1 MQTKTPGVTVGG
13 SINNPPTAD
22 FLGAEVACNVPVGS
36 IIRQGSCWC
45 LDLSQVAMAPSAAQ
59 GSGVVQ
65 LFQPVGF
72 SPTATVGVPTW
83 SVNAGKLLGVYQ
95 GATFT
100 TTIAF
105 QPINVQN
112 TGLGV
117 VLMSAEAATA
127 VNVNSNLLMSVA
139 ITGGHVGARAAAFA
153 AGTQVGQATSA
164 PVNTTFTGPV
174 GAGSNSVVLGSNT
187 IIGATSGIPLAN
199 IYGITT
205 TTVLLVDTIQS
216 GVQEAVTP
224 SAIVSGVNANQTLT
238 VAAIAAGT
246 TMTTTINGII
256 SLPYTTTA
264 ADTAT
269 TAAANI
275 IQNIN
280 NTPGMLNFILPPVNA
295 AGVITVRAIQSGTA
309 YNSMTITASAVGGT
323 ATFVAGG
330 ATLASGTNSTF
341 TATFANAHGSGQIPV
356 QGIFKTAGSAI
367 IPGTA
372 SALTESLGTAYLQIV

>member
-22 FLGAEVACNVPVGS
+22 FLGAEVQCNVPVGS
-36 IIRQGSCWC
+36 IIRQGSLWC
-45 LDLSQVAMAPSAAQ
+45 LDLSQAAMAPSAVQ
-59 GSGVVQ
+59 GGGVTQ
-65 LFQPVGF
+65 LFQPTGF
-72 SPTATVGVPTW
+72 TPTATVGVPTW
-83 SVNAGKLLGVYQ
+83 SVNAGKLLGAYQ

-112 TGLGV
+112 TGFGM
-117 VLMSAEAATA
+117 VLMSAEGGTA
-127 VNVNSNLLMSVA
+127 VNLNSNLVMSVA
-139 ITGGHVGARAAAFA
+139 ITGGHVGARAGAFA
-153 AGTQVGQATSA
+153 SGTQVGQASVA
-164 PVNTTFTGPV
+164 PINTTFTGPV
-174 GAGSNSVVLGSNT
+174 AAGSNTVTLGSNT
-187 IIGATSGIPLAN
+187 IIGATSGLPLAN

-224 SAIVSGVNANQTLT
+224 SAIVSGVNASQTLT

-246 TMTTTINGII
+246 TMTTTINGIV

-309 YNSMTITASAVGGT
+309 YNAMTITAAAVGGT

-330 ATLASGTNSTF
+330 GTLAGGTNTTF
-341 TATFANAHGSGQIPV
+341 TATFANAHGTGQIPV
-356 QGIFKTAGSAI
+356 QGLFKTAGAAI

-372 SALTESLGTAYLQIV
+372 SALTESLGTAYIQII

>member
-13 SINNPPTAD
+13 SVFNPPTAD
-22 FLGAEVACNVPVGS
+22 FLGAEVQANVPIGYP
-36 IIRQGSCWC
+36 IKQGSAWC
-45 LDLSQVAMAPSAAQ
+45 LDLSQAATAVSAVQ
-59 GSGVVQ
+59 GGGVVQ
-65 LFQPVGF
+65 LFQPTGYT
-72 SPTATVGVPTW
+72 PTATAAVPPW
-83 SVNAGKLLGVYQ
+83 SVNAGKLLGIYQ
-95 GATFT
+95 GGAFT
-100 TTIAF
+100 TTVAF

-112 TGLGV
+112 TGLGLA
-117 VLMSAEAATA
+117 LMSAEAATA
-127 VNVNSNLLMSVA
+127 VNVNSNLLVSA
-139 ITGGHVGARAAAFA
+139 LITGGHNGVRAGAFA
-153 AGTQVGQATSA
+153 SGTQVGQATVA

-174 GAGSNSVVLGSNT
+174 AAGSNTVVLGNNA
-187 IIGATSGIPLAN
+187 IGGLPWAN

-224 SAIVSGVNANQTLT
+224 SAIVSGVNANMTMT

-246 TMTTTINGII
+246 TMTATINGIV

-275 IQNIN
+275 IQAIN

-295 AGVITVRAIQSGTA
+295 AGVITVRAISSGTA
-309 YNSMTITASAVGGT
+309 YNSMTTVATAVGGT
-323 ATFVAGG
+323 ATFTASAGTMS
-330 ATLASGTNSTF
+330 AGTNTTF
-341 TATFANAHGSGQIPV
+341 TATFANAHGTGQIPV
-356 QGIFKTAGSAI
+356 QGIFKTAGSAV

-372 SALTESLGTAYLQIV
+372 SALTETLGSVYIQIV